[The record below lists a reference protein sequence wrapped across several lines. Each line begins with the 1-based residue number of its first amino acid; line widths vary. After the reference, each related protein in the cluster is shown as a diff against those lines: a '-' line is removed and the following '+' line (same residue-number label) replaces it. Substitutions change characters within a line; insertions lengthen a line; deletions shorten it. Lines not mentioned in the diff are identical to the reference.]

1 MKRHI
6 ILEMVVLMS
15 VLALC
20 GACVHECTNDD
31 LVGIRSAANKFKI
44 AKSDE
49 DFYAVMSELQEE
61 YHKMKV
67 ADKKISKRQILSLF
81 GAPHLDGVRNV
92 GYIFHENGNPE
103 GLVVIIWFDNSDHVD
118 RIEFASCV
126 STCENPVLR

>member
-44 AKSDE
+44 AKSDA

-81 GAPHLDGVRNV
+81 GAPHLDGVSNV
-92 GYIFHENGNPE
+92 GYIFHENGNSE
-103 GLVVIIWFDNSDHVD
+103 GLVIIIWFDNSDYVD
-118 RIEFASCV
+118 RIEFARCV
-126 STCENPVLR
+126 S

>member
-6 ILEMVVLMS
+6 LLEMVILMS

-20 GACVHECTNDD
+20 GACVNECTNDY
-31 LVGIRSAANKFKI
+31 LVGIRSAVNKFKI
-44 AKSDE
+44 TKSDE
-49 DFYAVMSELQEE
+49 DFYAVMCELQEE

-103 GLVVIIWFDNSDHVD
+103 GLVVIIGFNNSDYVD
-118 RIEFASCV
+118 RIEFV
-126 STCENPVLR
+126 KIG